1 MPGINVPFTTVHTGF
16 IKNHNVSSVQTAKH
30 EFDEGDDIPLSL
42 WARNLT
48 VPGMWDHYVDIDSAL
63 LTSEESIV
71 KNNNANEQPKVMGRI
86 AHSNIANDNLTLT
99 MSSIRNKY

>member
-16 IKNHNVSSVQTAKH
+16 IKNHNVSSVQTAEH

-48 VPGMWDHYVDIDSAL
+48 VPGM
-63 LTSEESIV
+63 
-71 KNNNANEQPKVMGRI
+71 
-86 AHSNIANDNLTLT
+86 
-99 MSSIRNKY
+99 